1 MRVAIDTNTLVND
14 DHTLRPGA
22 VEVIEALISQGNS
35 VIYYTEYT
43 SHEQWLDARLPSGG
57 VYHYTNAINKLLTL
71 YEHEH
76 EHGSIALIDA
86 TWQTDISEFHRLAL
100 NEHAI
105 PHSYAQAAVAWLS
118 QYLLLVAYGPHA
130 VANSVLPIMVRV
142 PSWQEADELLRLFRE
157 QR

>member
-1 MRVAIDTNTLVND
+1 MRIAIDTNTLVND

-22 VEVIEALISQGNS
+22 VEVIEALANQGNS
-35 VIYYTEYT
+35 VIYYTEY
-43 SHEQWLDARLPSGG
+43 S

-86 TWQTDISEFHRLAL
+86 AWQTDISEFHRLAL
-100 NEHAI
+100 GEHAI